1 LGWRVFL
8 ETVFLKRKE
17 GTDMKKINSLQ
28 NETIKKARSLK
39 SKKGRAQW
47 DEFLAEGEKCV
58 EEALVSG
65 MEVKKLFMHGE
76 HHAIMALA
84 KSKGVEITQVPRPV
98 IEALTSVQSP
108 QNVAAS
114 VAIPGQIKPD
124 GDLVVALDGVSDPQ
138 NVGSIIRSADAA
150 GAAGVVLGAGC
161 ADYLNP
167 KAVRASM
174 GSLFHLHVFESD
186 LESYLNDFK
195 KTGCVVAGHL
205 SGTGDLP
212 ACKKI
217 CLVIGNE
224 SRGVGENIAALSDV
238 LYKLPIYGRAESLN
252 AAVAAGIMMYMAR
265 EKLSG
270 IK

>member
-1 LGWRVFL
+1 
-8 ETVFLKRKE
+8 
-17 GTDMKKINSLQ
+17 MKKINSLQ
-28 NETIKKARSLK
+28 NETIKRMRSLK
-39 SKKGRAQW
+39 SKKGRMQYG
-47 DEFLAEGEKCV
+47 EFLAEGEKCV
-58 EEALVSG
+58 QEALVSS
-65 MEVKKLFMHGE
+65 MEVTRIFMHGE
-76 HHAIMALA
+76 HHAIIALA
-84 KSKGVEITQVPRPV
+84 KSKGVEIIQVPRPV

-186 LESYLNDFK
+186 IETFLADFK
-195 KTGCVVAGHL
+195 KTGCVVSGHL
-205 SGTGDLP
+205 NGTCILP
-212 ACKKI
+212 VCKKI

-224 SRGVGENIAALSDV
+224 SRGVREPVARMSNSLFKI
-238 LYKLPIYGRAESLN
+238 PIYGQAESLN
-252 AAVAAGIMMYMAR
+252 AAVAAGIMMYMVR
-265 EKLSG
+265 DKLVEGSKEQHNEG
-270 IK
+270 